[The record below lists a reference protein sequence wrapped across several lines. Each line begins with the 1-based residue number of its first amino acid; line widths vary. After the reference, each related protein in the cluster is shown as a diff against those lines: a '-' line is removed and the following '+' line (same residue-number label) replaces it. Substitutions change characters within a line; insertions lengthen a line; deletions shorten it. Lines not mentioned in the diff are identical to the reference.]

1 MSAVQLSEFQF
12 TFDAGCVGQMP
23 LRLFS
28 EPQRQVIEAAKPEVV
43 ESRSLVNLY
52 DELLSAV
59 DEEKRVSVKT
69 IRDNRSAIGK
79 FETWGKAQHRVV
91 AGRPVSLLEQ
101 PKILRSYAEFLRA
114 QAKGNSSAMASKA
127 LGSIGKLAGACVRA
141 ELIKQKPET
150 VAKSTIN
157 LLRPRTE
164 EQRRVKAVPVTVSE
178 LQAMLAVVDG
188 CKWPR
193 LGSVKPSVFWQTNLL
208 SHYVYGFRSQDWFP
222 ARSADKRGLLWS
234 GVVTSSQCP
243 VLDDLHNAAGW
254 AWYLV
259 HKTAKKDEAAERP
272 SDVLVPLSSRMR
284 ELIEQFRG
292 LDPERVFPMKNN
304 SRTYSQEFAKLLERA
319 GLSDESRRNDNK
331 PIIRLSLGQRNVASF
346 RKGSSALWAKH
357 VSRAASSY
365 MLHHAVSEEGVAK
378 MTADSYLQNE
388 EILRDIV
395 AKIETLP
402 IW

>member
-1 MSAVQLSEFQF
+1 MSAILSDFHF
-12 TFDAGCVGQMP
+12 TFDASCVGQTL
-23 LRLFS
+23 LRVFPDS
-28 EPQRQVIEAAKPEVV
+28 QGKVIEAAKPEVV
-43 ESRSLVNLY
+43 ESRSLVDLY

-59 DEEKRVSVKT
+59 DKEKRVSVKT

-79 FETWGKAQHRVV
+79 FETWGRAEHRVV

-164 EQRRVKAVPVTVSE
+164 EQRRVKAVPVTVNE
-178 LQAMLAVVDG
+178 LQALLAVVDG

-234 GVVTSSQCP
+234 GVITATQCP
-243 VLDDLHNAAGW
+243 VLNDLHNAAGW

-292 LDPERVFPMKNN
+292 LDPERVFPMANN
-304 SRTYSQEFAKLLERA
+304 SRTYSHEFSKLLERA
-319 GLSDESRRNDNK
+319 GLSDDARRNDNK